1 MSLEIVQPEQM
12 EPDGERVTCAV
23 IAWAL
28 ATGGLENVWESD
40 HGILTPKFIWFKH
53 PIIQKGNQGL

>member
-12 EPDGERVTCAV
+12 EPDGERVTCAA

-28 ATGGLENVWESD
+28 ATGDL
-40 HGILTPKFIWFKH
+40 KMC
-53 PIIQKGNQGL
+53 GNQTTGF